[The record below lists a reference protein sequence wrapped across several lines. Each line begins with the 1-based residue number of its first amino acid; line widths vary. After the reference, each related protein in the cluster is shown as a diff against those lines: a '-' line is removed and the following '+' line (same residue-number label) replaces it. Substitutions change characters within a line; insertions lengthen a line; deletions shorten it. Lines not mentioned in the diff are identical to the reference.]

1 MRARRIDS
9 TATALIAYAKSIGF
23 DYVPINDMIDG
34 LLVLGQTV
42 IIVDW
47 KSQGGDLTPSQSRLI
62 ARGVPVRFIQRPE
75 QLDALKDKAK
85 SSGLEEIEG
94 LIFKVSIGKSIRSS
108 LDTASVKKEL
118 GQQWYDDHC
127 KLAEVTT
134 VRIKPRAEALASL

>member
-1 MRARRIDS
+1 MTSNTLADQIGQLD
-9 TATALIAYAKSIGF
+9 AQIKAL
-23 DYVPINDMIDG
+23 
-34 LLVLGQTV
+34 T
-42 IIVDW
+42 
-47 KSQGGDLTPSQSRLI
+47 
-62 ARGVPVRFIQRPE
+62 E

-127 KLAEVTT
+127 KLAEVSTL
-134 VRIKPRAEALASL
+134 RIKVRDEALAGLV

>member
-1 MRARRIDS
+1 MSLHWQKVVFYADCDDDGNCPYCRIDYAECECPGPSQDDEYEYRFETDGTMRARRIDS

-62 ARGVPVRFIQRPE
+62 ARGVPVRFIQRPD
-75 QLDALKDKAK
+75 QLDALKVE
-85 SSGLEEIEG
+85 L
-94 LIFKVSIGKSIRSS
+94 LRS
-108 LDTASVKKEL
+108 L
-118 GQQWYDDHC
+118 
-127 KLAEVTT
+127 
-134 VRIKPRAEALASL
+134 